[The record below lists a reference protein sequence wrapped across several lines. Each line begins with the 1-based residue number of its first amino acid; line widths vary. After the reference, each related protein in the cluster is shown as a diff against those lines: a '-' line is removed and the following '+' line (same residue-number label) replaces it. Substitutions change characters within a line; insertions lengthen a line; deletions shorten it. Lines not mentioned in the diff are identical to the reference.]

1 MRFRITVK
9 GTPLL
14 AFLKEMPFFLR
25 TYHEIKRQA
34 RESREEFPF
43 GDFYPCLEDRH
54 KESGEAS
61 GHYFHQDL
69 LVASMIFNSKPE
81 RHVDVG
87 SSMNFVAHVASFRE
101 VEVFDIRGQRSLFE
115 NIRFRRLD
123 LMEEGFDLV
132 DYCDSVSCLHV
143 LEHLGLGRY
152 GDRVDYEGHLKG
164 WKNIHAMLRRGGKFY
179 FSAPIGPQRVEFNAH
194 RVFSLR
200 YLLGLMEG
208 RYRVDSF
215 SYVNDKGD
223 LVRDADLSSADAVG
237 KNFSCHYGCGIFEL
251 TKA

>member
-1 MRFRITVK
+1 
-9 GTPLL
+9 
-14 AFLKEMPFFLR
+14 
-25 TYHEIKRQA
+25 
-34 RESREEFPF
+34 
-43 GDFYPCLEDRH
+43 
-54 KESGEAS
+54 
-61 GHYFHQDL
+61 

-208 RYRVDSF
+208 RYSVDSF
-215 SYVNDKGD
+215 SYVDDKGD
-223 LVRDADLSSADAVG
+223 LFRDADLSADAVG
-237 KNFSCHYGCGIFEL
+237 KNFNCRYGCGIFEL